1 MAAEVIEVDGGNIT
15 IGELESEGNADKCPD
30 IAENVSGKATLPDH
44 SFGPVSLTASLVL
57 SRS

>member
-30 IAENVSGKATLPDH
+30 IAENAPGKATLPNR
-44 SFGPVSLTASLVL
+44 SFGPVSSAASLVL